1 MKIYSKIFFVAT
13 LLCLSCGTKTTE
25 TEVSEESDSLQV
37 AGDSVSNDSLIA
49 DATTSATYKANAPV
63 FNGVLTVSPSTGN
76 ATVSTTMG
84 GKVHS
89 LKVMQGSK
97 VSSGSVVA
105 TLDNPEFIDL
115 QQSYIDATVQ
125 LEYLEK
131 EYQRQKSLGSQEA
144 ASQKRVQ
151 QSKAEYLSVKS
162 KAEAA
167 AAQLKAL
174 GINPDNVKIGQ
185 IMTYLPVKSPISGYV
200 TDISVNIGKYAD
212 KGEAICQVVNKANP
226 LIELTVYEKDINIIN
241 LGDVIDFRVNGMGKD
256 VYSAKVI
263 SIDQSVDKED
273 YSIKVYAKVTKSN
286 SEFRPGMYISAKVRK

>member
-1 MKIYSKIFFVAT
+1 MKIYTKLLFIAT
-13 LLCLSCGTKTTE
+13 LLCLSCGTKNAE
-25 TEVSEESDSLQV
+25 TEVSGESDSLQV
-37 AGDSVSNDSLIA
+37 AGDSATTDSLIA

-63 FNGVLTVSPSTGN
+63 FNGVLTVSPTSGN

-84 GKVHS
+84 GKIHS
-89 LKVMQGSK
+89 FKVMQGSS
-97 VSSGSVVA
+97 VSQGTVIA

-115 QQSYIDATVQ
+115 QQSYIDAVVQ

-151 QSKAEYLSVKS
+151 QSKAEYLSMKS

-200 TDISVNIGKYAD
+200 TDISVNIGKYVD
-212 KGEAICQVVNKANP
+212 KGEAICRVVSKANL

-241 LGDVIDFRVNGMGKD
+241 LGDIIDFRVNGMGKD

-273 YSIKVYAKVTKSN
+273 YSIKVYAKVTKTN
-286 SEFRPGMYISAKVRK
+286 PVFRPGMYVSAKVRK

>member
-1 MKIYSKIFFVAT
+1 MKTYTKILFVAT
-13 LLCLSCGTKTTE
+13 LFCLSCGTKNAE
-25 TEVSEESDSLQV
+25 TEEPRESDTLQV
-37 AGDSVSNDSLIA
+37 ADDSVSNDSLIV

-63 FNGVLTVSPSTGN
+63 FNGVLTVSPSTGS
-76 ATVSTTMG
+76 ATVSTTIG
-84 GKVHS
+84 GRVHS
-89 LKVMQGSK
+89 LRVMQGSA
-97 VSSGSVVA
+97 VTSGSVIA

-115 QQSYIDATVQ
+115 QQSYIDAVVQ
-125 LEYLEK
+125 LEYLEQ

-151 QSKAEYLSVKS
+151 QSKAEYLSMKS

-174 GINPDNVKIGQ
+174 GVDPDKVKIGQ
-185 IMTYLPVKSPISGYV
+185 IVTYLPVKSPISGYV
-200 TDISVNIGKYAD
+200 TDISVNIGKYVD
-212 KGEAICQVVNKANP
+212 KGEAICQVVNKTNP

-241 LGDVIDFRVNGMGKD
+241 LGDIIDFRVNGMGKD
-256 VYSAKVI
+256 IYSAKVV

-286 SEFRPGMYISAKVRK
+286 PVFRPGMYVSAKVRK

>member
-1 MKIYSKIFFVAT
+1 V
-13 LLCLSCGTKTTE
+13 
-25 TEVSEESDSLQV
+25 
-37 AGDSVSNDSLIA
+37 
-49 DATTSATYKANAPV
+49 
-63 FNGVLTVSPSTGN
+63 
-76 ATVSTTMG
+76 
-84 GKVHS
+84 
-89 LKVMQGSK
+89 
-97 VSSGSVVA
+97 
-105 TLDNPEFIDL
+105 
-115 QQSYIDATVQ
+115 VQ

-151 QSKAEYLSVKS
+151 QSKAEYLSMKS

-167 AAQLKAL
+167 AARLKAL

-200 TDISVNIGKYAD
+200 TDISVNIGKYVD
-212 KGEAICQVVNKANP
+212 KGEAICRVVSKANL

-241 LGDVIDFRVNGMGKD
+241 LGDIIDFRVNGMGKD

-273 YSIKVYAKVTKSN
+273 WSIKVYAKVTMTN
-286 SEFRPGMYISAKVRK
+286 PVYRPGMYVSAKVRK